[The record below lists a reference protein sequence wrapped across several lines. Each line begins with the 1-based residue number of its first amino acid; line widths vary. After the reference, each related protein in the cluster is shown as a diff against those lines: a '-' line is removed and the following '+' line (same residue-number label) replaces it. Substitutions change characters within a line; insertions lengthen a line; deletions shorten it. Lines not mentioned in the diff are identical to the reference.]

1 MKINWKKLNPS
12 KTLAAFKLNK
22 RTAFRFQKHRSQ
34 RSGMRCRSIS
44 YSTKIWRLNILLWRD
59 AGAFLPPLAEMTF
72 FKSFY
77 IIAYYLALAGWN
89 FFNHSSMQN
98 SFSCQMTLGRRVFKQ
113 QFLYQIL
120 FELWALRTFNHL
132 TVLPFELFQGGLKV
146 NYCLVE
152 MSLSDSLFRQVA
164 SYYIPIILVMMQN
177 L

>member
-22 RTAFRFQKHRSQ
+22 RTAFRFQKYRSQ

-44 YSTKIWRLNILLWRD
+44 YSTKIWWLNILLWRD
-59 AGAFLPPLAEMTF
+59 AGAFLPPLAEMAF
-72 FKSFY
+72 FKEFLHNCLLSGT
-77 IIAYYLALAGWN
+77 GWLK

-120 FELWALRTFNHL
+120 FELWALITLQFFLLSYSRVDWRLIIALLKF
-132 TVLPFELFQGGLKV
+132 PFLIHF
-146 NYCLVE
+146 
-152 MSLSDSLFRQVA
+152 SDR
-164 SYYIPIILVMMQN
+164 
-177 L
+177 